1 MFSFRACM
9 TETVLLIILVLGFI
23 SDHIFLSKEDKL
35 FFPVFAFH
43 KSMSNAIYDLVLYL
57 QSEGLNF
64 S

>member
-1 MFSFRACM
+1 M
-9 TETVLLIILVLGFI
+9 TETVLLTILVLGFI
-23 SDHIFLSKEDKL
+23 SDHMFVPKKDKL
-35 FFPVFAFH
+35 FLPVFAFR

>member
-1 MFSFRACM
+1 M
-9 TETVLLIILVLGFI
+9 TETVLLTILVLGFI
-23 SDHIFLSKEDKL
+23 SDHMFVPKKDKL
-35 FFPVFAFH
+35 FFPVFAFR

>member
-1 MFSFRACM
+1 M
-9 TETVLLIILVLGFI
+9 TETVRLTILVLGFI
-23 SDHIFLSKEDKL
+23 SDHIFVPKEDKL

-43 KSMSNAIYDLVLYL
+43 KNVSNAIYDLVLYL

>member
-1 MFSFRACM
+1 M
-9 TETVLLIILVLGFI
+9 TETVRLTILVLGFI
-23 SDHIFLSKEDKL
+23 SDHIFVPKEDKL

-43 KSMSNAIYDLVLYL
+43 KNMSNAIYDLVLYL